1 VAKGQPVTDH
11 RFFIRTIIRHSDLI
25 TAEASFDYMER
36 EGERMFL
43 ECLDQLQVATAN
55 LDEVF

>member
-1 VAKGQPVTDH
+1 
-11 RFFIRTIIRHSDLI
+11 
-25 TAEASFDYMER
+25 MER

-55 LDEVF
+55 MDEVSNNDNNNNNNNYYHYYCSFSLLDCQN

>member
-1 VAKGQPVTDH
+1 
-11 RFFIRTIIRHSDLI
+11 
-25 TAEASFDYMER
+25 MER

-55 LDEVF
+55 LDEVSYYHNLIFTVCACVSFL